1 VTSGCWQTAR
11 LGSVCRII
19 MGMSLAPRTAE
30 WLAMLHRIDAPRL
43 HELPVAAARHSY
55 DKLMY
60 AYAGPKEAVASVAEL
75 RLERR
80 EHEGG
85 ALTVRLY
92 RPAGSGD
99 EALPVLLWLHGGGWV
114 LGSLD
119 NYDHWCRALANACGA
134 AVCALDYRLAPEH
147 RFPAAVDDT
156 WFALR
161 WLAREASSLGLDGG
175 AISIAGDSAGGTLA
189 AATSLLARDAGG
201 PTLQRQI
208 LIYPAVD
215 LLGDYPSAQ
224 RYGVG
229 HFLEQDALHWFAHQY
244 LETLADRED
253 WRASPLLADNHAG
266 LPPTLIINAE
276 CDPLADQGMAYARV
290 LEACGVPVRHVVHV
304 GMTHG
309 YVTMFKLFDEAR
321 AALGEIARA
330 LQAPLV

>member
-1 VTSGCWQTAR
+1 MVVRVAENSPFA
-11 LGSVCRII
+11 LGLSHNY
-19 MGMSLAPRTAE
+19 GMSLSPRTAE

-60 AYAGPKEAVASVAEL
+60 AYAGPREAVASVAEL
-75 RLERR
+75 KIARR
-80 EHEGG
+80 SHEGG
-85 ALTVRLY
+85 PLDVRLY

-99 EALPVLLWLHGGGWV
+99 EALPVVLWLHGGGWV
-114 LGSLD
+114 LGSLA
-119 NYDHWCRALANACGA
+119 NYDHWCRALANAGGV

-147 RFPAAVDDT
+147 RFPAAVDDA

-161 WLAREASSLGLDGG
+161 WLAREAGSLALDPS
-175 AISIAGDSAGGTLA
+175 AISIAGDSAGGTIA
-189 AATSLLARDAGG
+189 AATCLLARDAGRAL
-201 PTLQRQI
+201 PQRQI

-215 LLGDYPSAQ
+215 LLGDYPSAH
-224 RYGVG
+224 RYGKG
-229 HFLEQDALHWFAHQY
+229 HFLEQDTMLWFSHQY

-290 LEACGVPVRHVVHV
+290 LEACGVPVRHVVHE
-304 GMTHG
+304 GMAHG

-321 AALGEIARA
+321 AALGEMARA
-330 LQAPLV
+330 LREPQA